1 MNDRGDWTKPRCLS
15 WRSHDNDRVVHAAII
30 HVAVA
35 DMDATYGADVAA
47 ENNTFDINN
56 TNKNANIKPVVSKVR
71 GVYPVPFVRAPTK

>member
-1 MNDRGDWTKPRCLS
+1 MIYPIGGCSTHP
-15 WRSHDNDRVVHAAII
+15 II

-71 GVYPVPFVRAPTK
+71 GVYPVPQGKIEAPI